1 MKWTRSEIVS
11 WVQGTS
17 SFSEQVTFAPNT
29 FEKNGRLRD
38 LKDVEVSGTA
48 RYDSQEERL
57 YVDFTV
63 EGIMILP
70 CSITLESVEKSFK
83 TSETEIFTFQKAL
96 EDEDVTEVKGDTV
109 DLNPTVYATIMAE
122 VPWIVHK
129 EGLKEYPKGNGWEV
143 VREEDFADKQKDID
157 PRMAKILEYKEKN

>member
-1 MKWTRSEIVS
+1 M
-11 WVQGTS
+11 GTS
-17 SFSEQVTFAPNT
+17 SFKEQVKFAPDT

-63 EGIMILP
+63 KGIMILP
-70 CSITLESVEKSFK
+70 CAITLESVEQSFK
-83 TSETEIFTFQKAL
+83 TSETETFSFRKTTD
-96 EDEDVTEVKGDTV
+96 EEDVVEVKGDTV

-129 EGLKEYPKGNGWEV
+129 QGLKEYPKGNGWEV
-143 VREEDFADKQKDID
+143 VREEDFAGRQKDID
-157 PRMAKILEYKEKN
+157 PRMAKILEYKEEN